1 MITVLIVATLAAS
14 VAAGTSLLYATLG
27 EIVAERAGVINLG
40 LEGVMLVGAASACA
54 ATAVTG
60 NPYWG
65 LAAAVLGG
73 MLVSAVFAYAVVDC
87 AANQLAAGLS
97 LLFLGMGASALIGKP
112 YIGAAIRGLP
122 EYSLRATFAEGS
134 AVLSL
139 DALVLAALP
148 LTALL
153 AWLLTRTRWGL
164 KLRAV
169 GENPAAAYAAGC
181 NRRSLQ
187 YQAIL
192 IAGAFSGLAGAHIAL
207 AVAFSWAEGMTGG
220 RGFIAIALV
229 MFARWN
235 PWAAVI
241 GALVFGGTEA
251 LQLQLQANGMDVSP
265 FLMNMLPYVLTL
277 AVLPLTGRAGRLAAP
292 TWLGRPFFGVE

>member
-1 MITVLIVATLAAS
+1 MSAALIVATLAAS

-54 ATAVTG
+54 ATASTG
-60 NPYWG
+60 NPYVG
-65 LAAAVLGG
+65 LLVAGVAG

-97 LLFLGMGASALIGKP
+97 LLFLGLGASALIGKP
-112 YIGAAIRGLP
+112 YIGAVIRGLP
-122 EYSLRATFAEGS
+122 AITLRASFGEAS

-139 DALVLAALP
+139 DALVLLALP

-153 AWLLTRTRWGL
+153 AWLLSATRWGL
-164 KLRAV
+164 RLRAV

-181 NRRSLQ
+181 NRRRLQ

-192 IAGAFSGLAGAHIAL
+192 GAGALSGLAGAHIAL
-207 AVAFSWAEGMTGG
+207 AVAYSWAEGMTGG

-235 PWAAVI
+235 PWAAVA

-251 LQLQLQANGMDVSP
+251 LQLQLQAGGVDVSP
-265 FLMNMLPYVLTL
+265 FLMNMLPYALTL
-277 AVLPLTGRAGRLAAP
+277 AVLPLTGRAGQLAAP
-292 TWLGRPFFGVE
+292 AGLGRPFFGVE